1 MTWKQEAMPARGRA
15 SLPVPLFQLN
25 SYLTLWS
32 SRSVKTSTAP
42 EETVLFKTFRL
53 PAICA
58 VLCCGVL
65 VAAAQESRPK
75 IAIKTFAN
83 PANFSRSTI
92 GDGLTDMLTTELENT
107 GKFNVLER
115 AQIDELTKEIDFG
128 SSGYGNQQTFAAK
141 GNLLGA
147 QYLLMGKVTNFTYAE
162 SGQQKY
168 KVNLLG
174 PNTYVTEYQKQAD
187 VRVVFRLVE
196 VATGE
201 TVISQQ
207 GTGRASAKS
216 EVSEMGIWRRIV
228 AGSFTAEDSSSLI
241 GRATTDAI
249 ADIVRKLNSLSEIV
263 QKRSAS
269 SALSASVE
277 SLVSAKGSLVAEEG
291 GGLWI
296 VGGIGNANGLR
307 VGDHLRLVHEN
318 VIKDKTGKVVYQKA
332 VELGTMEVTDVSQPD
347 HAEVH
352 FLNSST
358 AGATGSP
365 QTNDVVSV
373 DIDYARKLRGGS
385 GSAIAATET
394 AGGGTN
400 AGAGSNAEFEESI
413 KRADSYVSDRFWS
426 QALDEYKHAAATNP
440 NDRHVLAGEAL
451 SHYMLGD
458 FLEGDE
464 LSGKLLESGGAFT
477 FPIAHFH
484 GMGICTGE
492 LRIQRGKLTYSTQKG
507 DGFDVG
513 PQGVTGVEVKM
524 ISKGMMANEKL
535 PDWPMLNIR
544 WRDGGKDKNYQML
557 PYGYSKQPSLSG
569 KNIGSAFPMG
579 DSDVHDLQKFEES
592 MAALIQ
598 KFVR

>member
-1 MTWKQEAMPARGRA
+1 MQFKRFRIPA
-15 SLPVPLFQLN
+15 VF
-25 SYLTLWS
+25 
-32 SRSVKTSTAP
+32 V
-42 EETVLFKTFRL
+42 VLFYLGFVASAEEAK
-53 PAICA
+53 PKVA
-58 VLCCGVL
+58 V
-65 VAAAQESRPK
+65 
-75 IAIKTFAN
+75 KTFAN

-115 AQIDELTKEIDFG
+115 SQIDELTKEIDFG
-128 SSGYGNQQTFAAK
+128 SSGYGSKQTFAQK

-147 QYLLMGKVTNFTYAE
+147 QYLLMGKVTNFSYAE
-162 SGQQKY
+162 TGQQKY
-168 KVNLLG
+168 KVNLMG

-187 VRVVFRLVE
+187 VRVDFRLVD

-207 GTGRASAKS
+207 GTGHAADRS
-216 EVSEMGIWRRIV
+216 EVSEIAMWQGIITSG
-228 AGSFTAEDSSSLI
+228 AFTAESSSSLI

-249 ADIVRKLNSLSEIV
+249 HDIVRKLNSLSEVV

-277 SLVSAKGSLVAEEG
+277 SLVRAKGTVVAEEG

-307 VGDHLRLVHEN
+307 VGDRLRLLHEN
-318 VIKDKTGKVVYQKA
+318 VVKDKTGKVVYQKS
-332 VELGTMEVTDVSQPD
+332 VEIGSMEVTDVSQPD
-347 HAEVH
+347 RSEVR
-352 FLNSST
+352 FLP
-358 AGATGSP
+358 TGGTGPAVSP
-365 QTNDVVSV
+365 QANDAVTV
-373 DIDYARKLRGGS
+373 DVDYARKVRGGS
-385 GSAIAATET
+385 GSSTIVADNTGAGENA
-394 AGGGTN
+394 AGG
-400 AGAGSNAEFEESI
+400 SSVELDESI

-426 QALDEYKHAAATNP
+426 QALDEYKHAAAINA
-440 NDRHVLAGEAL
+440 NDQRILEGEAL

-458 FLEGDE
+458 FIEGDE
-464 LSGKLLESGGAFT
+464 LADKLLRSGGTFS

-484 GMGICTGE
+484 GMGTCTGE
-492 LRIQRGKLTYSTQKG
+492 MKIQLGKLAYSSQKG

-513 PQGVTGVEVKM
+513 PQGVAGAEVKM

-544 WRDGGKDKNYQML
+544 WRDGGKEKDYQML
-557 PYGYSKQPSLSG
+557 PYGYSKNPSLGG

-579 DSDVHDLQKFEES
+579 DSDVRDMQKFEQS
-592 MAALIQ
+592 IAVLIQ
-598 KFVR
+598 KYAR